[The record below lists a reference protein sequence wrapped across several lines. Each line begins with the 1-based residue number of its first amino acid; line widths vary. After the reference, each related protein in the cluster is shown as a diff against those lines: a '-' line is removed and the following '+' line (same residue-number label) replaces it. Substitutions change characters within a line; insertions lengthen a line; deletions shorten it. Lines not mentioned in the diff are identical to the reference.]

1 MKLFSD
7 ELGQLKKAGQPLYKM
22 PKSIQETIELLAV
35 SEDGIFEAAKDQFTE
50 EFMYQD
56 INYTTANDEEQL
68 EIFERYV
75 KFLNSIGCRFKITLN
90 NKNRDMKKLREQI
103 LIPYKDDGYDHLRQI
118 YNDIME
124 KKIVEGRQGI
134 EQERYLTLTIDRKNY
149 EEAKAQFATLE
160 VALRKGFNALGA
172 DIMKMNGNQR
182 LKCLH
187 DYYHLGSEEDFDFD
201 IAEAKKLG
209 KDFKNDLCNGMVKFY
224 PDYFEDEKK
233 CCRAMF
239 IKRYSNNLSDR
250 FLTEIAA
257 LPVHS
262 MVSIDVVPVP
272 KDLTTKVLQKKYLGI
287 ESDILKQQ
295 RVRNRNNDFSSEIS
309 YGKRREKSEIEGI
322 LNDVNE
328 NDQCLFYV
336 GVTILLMA
344 ENKKEL
350 DSITETVQSIGKS
363 HGCLIDVHYFKQREA
378 LNTALPIG
386 VRQV

>member
-1 MKLFSD
+1 MKMFSD

-35 SEDGIFEAAKDQFTE
+35 SEDGIFEVAKDQFTE

-224 PDYFEDEKK
+224 PDYFVDE
-233 CCRAMF
+233 
-239 IKRYSNNLSDR
+239 
-250 FLTEIAA
+250 
-257 LPVHS
+257 
-262 MVSIDVVPVP
+262 
-272 KDLTTKVLQKKYLGI
+272 
-287 ESDILKQQ
+287 
-295 RVRNRNNDFSSEIS
+295 
-309 YGKRREKSEIEGI
+309 
-322 LNDVNE
+322 
-328 NDQCLFYV
+328 
-336 GVTILLMA
+336 
-344 ENKKEL
+344 
-350 DSITETVQSIGKS
+350 
-363 HGCLIDVHYFKQREA
+363 
-378 LNTALPIG
+378 
-386 VRQV
+386 